1 MSNPFTIEIFS
12 TNGDPQGVR
21 IIQKTNWS
29 GVGVVFPRES
39 IADVV
44 KEEHA
49 QRPGVYIL
57 VGDLAEET
65 VYIGEADPIS
75 ARLKQHLQKDWSWG
89 VFFVDSHRLG
99 KTEVQFLESEL
110 VRIAKETG
118 AAILMNKNAPN
129 KPNMSRP
136 SQAAA
141 TVFLEEML
149 LILPMI
155 GIKAFLPS
163 KEITPITNKAPKKKS
178 EKKLISEVNWDTI
191 VVPAK
196 KDGFERVFLGEN
208 CWYAIRINAREIPKL
223 KYIGAY
229 RVAPISAVTHIA
241 EIADVVPFQDSG
253 KYLVKFKS
261 KAVELK
267 TPVKLEVG
275 RLGSAPQGPRYTT
288 HKKIL
293 SSSWLHEIW

>member
-1 MSNPFTIEIFS
+1 
-12 TNGDPQGVR
+12 
-21 IIQKTNWS
+21 
-29 GVGVVFPRES
+29 
-39 IADVV
+39 
-44 KEEHA
+44 
-49 QRPGVYIL
+49 
-57 VGDLAEET
+57 
-65 VYIGEADPIS
+65 
-75 ARLKQHLQKDWSWG
+75 
-89 VFFVDSHRLG
+89 
-99 KTEVQFLESEL
+99 
-110 VRIAKETG
+110 
-118 AAILMNKNAPN
+118 
-129 KPNMSRP
+129 
-136 SQAAA
+136 
-141 TVFLEEML
+141 
-149 LILPMI
+149 MI

-223 KYIGAY
+223 KYIAAY

-293 SSSWLHEIW
+293 SSSWLHELW

>member
-1 MSNPFTIEIFS
+1 MSNPFTIEFFS
-12 TNGDPQGVR
+12 TTGDPQGVR

-29 GVGVVFPRES
+29 GVVVVFPRES
-39 IADVV
+39 ITEVV

-49 QRPGVYIL
+49 QRPGVYVL

-99 KTEVQFLESEL
+99 KTEVQFLEAEL

-118 AAILMNKNAPN
+118 SAILMNKNAPN
-129 KPNMSRP
+129 KPNMTRP

-155 GIKAFLPS
+155 GVKAFLPL
-163 KEITPITNKAPKKKS
+163 KEIPLTVDTTPKNK
-178 EKKLISEVNWDTI
+178 ENNKLISQAKWDTI

-196 KDGFERVFLGEN
+196 KSGFERVFLGEN
-208 CWYAIRINAREIPKL
+208 CWYAIRINSREIPKL
-223 KYIGAY
+223 KYIASY
-229 RVAPISAVTHIA
+229 RVAPISAVTYISEIA
-241 EIADVVPFQDSG
+241 EIVPYQDSG

-267 TPVKLEVG
+267 TAVKLEAG

-288 HKKIL
+288 RKKIL
-293 SSSWLHEIW
+293 NSSWLHELW